1 MEAKTE
7 TSKRNLPMSYENP
20 TASELEEEWGI

>member
-20 TASELEEEWGI
+20 LASELEEEWGI